1 VTAAARARWNAPP
14 APGTTFGQ
22 MNERAPWQRTHTC
35 GELTSEHV
43 DTEVVLNGWIEN
55 HRDHGQLVFVDLRDR
70 YGVTQVVAHTET
82 DGMVDGTVDLL
93 RRLGAEDVVSVRGK
107 VRRRDAGKVNKARST
122 GEIELLVQEVTV
134 LAEAQTP
141 PFEVLDDVEANEEL
155 RMRYRY
161 LDLRRRPLQEA
172 LIKRSRFTTAVR
184 TFLQNEG
191 FIDIETP
198 ILTNST
204 PEGARDYL
212 VPSRVHPGRFYALPQ
227 SPQVLKQICMIAG
240 VDRYYQIARCF
251 RDEDLR
257 ADRQPEFT
265 QVDLEMSFVEENDV
279 LDLVERT
286 VVHAFREGFGI
297 ELPSPFPRMSFEEA
311 IERFGS
317 DKPDL
322 RFGMELVDL
331 TEHAKTSAFKVFAG
345 AVETG
350 GVVKGICAKGAAA
363 DYSRKKID
371 ALTQHAQEYGAK
383 GLAWAKITEAGVEGS
398 IAKFYEGDAGKQLI
412 QLMGAEPGDLLLF
425 GADQSKIVHRALGEV
440 RLKLG
445 TELGLRDPKTFRCC
459 WVLNFPM
466 FEWNEDHQRWQYAHN
481 PFSAPVDWSNTDF
494 EKDPESHRSR
504 AYDFVMNGWELGSGS
519 VRIHRPEIQ
528 KKVFDFLGISEA
540 EQQRNF
546 GYMLE
551 AYKYGGPPH
560 GGIALGLD
568 RMVALALGREG
579 IRDVI
584 AFPKT
589 SMAVDLM
596 SQAPSAVSPE
606 QMAELQILST
616 AKKPEGS

>member
-1 VTAAARARWNAPP
+1 
-14 APGTTFGQ
+14 
-22 MNERAPWQRTHTC
+22 MSDRAPWQRTHTC
-35 GELTSEHV
+35 GDLRASHV
-43 DTEVVLNGWIEN
+43 GETVTLNGWIAN
-55 HRDHGQLVFVDLRDR
+55 RRGHASVLFLDLRDR
-70 YGVTQVVAHTET
+70 YGITQVVGHDETEGIGEGVLDT
-82 DGMVDGTVDLL
+82 LHK
-93 RRLGAEDVVSVRGK
+93 LGAEDVVSVTGT
-107 VRRRDAGKVNKARST
+107 VRRREEGYKNDKLAT
-122 GEIELLVQEVTV
+122 GEIEVLVQRVEV
-134 LAEAQTP
+134 LNEADTP
-141 PFEVLDDVEANEEL
+141 PFEVHDKAEANEEL

-184 TFLQNEG
+184 TFLADNG
-191 FIDIETP
+191 FVDIETP
-198 ILTNST
+198 ILCNST

-212 VPSRVHPGRFYALPQ
+212 VPSRVHPGKFYALPQ
-227 SPQVLKQICMIAG
+227 SPQIFKQICMVAG
-240 VDRYYQIARCF
+240 IDRYYQIARCF

-286 VVHAFREGFGI
+286 VVHAFREGFDI
-297 ELPSPFPRMSFEEA
+297 ELPSPFPRMAYEEA

-322 RFGMELVDL
+322 RFGMELVDC
-331 TEHAKTSAFKVFAG
+331 TEHARSSAFKVFRG

-350 GVVKGICAKGAAA
+350 GVVKGLTAKGCAG
-363 DYSRKKID
+363 DYTRKKID
-371 ALTQHAQEYGAK
+371 ALTRFVQEYGAK
-383 GLAWAKITEAGVEGS
+383 GLAWAKVTIGEDGGPVVEGA
-398 IAKFYEGDAGKQLI
+398 IAKFYTGEAGRQLVAR
-412 QLMGAEPGDLLLF
+412 MGAEPGDLLLF
-425 GADQSKIVHRALGEV
+425 VADQAKVAHRALGEL
-440 RLKLG
+440 RLRLG
-445 TELGLRDPKTFRCC
+445 TDLGLRKPDEFRCC

-466 FEWNEDHQRWQYAHN
+466 FEWNDDKQRWQYAHN

-494 EKDPESHRSR
+494 ERDPESHRSR

-519 VRIHRPEIQ
+519 VRIHRPEVQ
-528 KKVFDFLGISEA
+528 KKVFDFLGISKE
-540 EQQRNF
+540 EQERNF

-551 AYKYGGPPH
+551 AYRYGGPPH

-589 SMAVDLM
+589 AMAVDLM
-596 SQAPSAVSPE
+596 AQAPNVVTPE
-606 QMAELQILST
+606 QLAELHLVST
-616 AKKPEGS
+616 AKRVPEGE